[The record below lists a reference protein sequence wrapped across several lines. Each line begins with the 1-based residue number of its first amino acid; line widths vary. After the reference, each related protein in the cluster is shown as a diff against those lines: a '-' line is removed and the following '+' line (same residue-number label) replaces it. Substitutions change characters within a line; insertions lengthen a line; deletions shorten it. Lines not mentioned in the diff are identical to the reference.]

1 MSTAIPTFLPE
12 HFINRELSWLEFN
25 ARVLEEAQNS
35 ESPLLERAKF
45 LAIFASNLDEF
56 FMVRVAGLREQ
67 TFSDILPQ
75 DQPID
80 SLGPLEQLQR
90 ISRRTEQLVAQQY
103 ECWNRS
109 IVPALAEAGIRIHA
123 MRDLDP
129 KTVKSLDKYFRQAV
143 FPVVTPM
150 AIDPA
155 HPSPR
160 FHNRGLYLAAM
171 LERESGI
178 GPQRLFAVVQVPQV
192 LPRFVSLEPG
202 DKRNVILLEDLIAN
216 RLPELF
222 GGYNITDHGTFRITR
237 DMDIDLL
244 EQEADDM
251 LRSIES
257 RLRARQRTEAVR
269 LEISKGTNP
278 GVLKMLVTEE
288 GLHADKRS
296 QAANADSTKKNAV
309 GQFDPSAD
317 ASGYNEVYEVDGPL
331 DMTCLHELI
340 SLVDRKDL
348 RDPPLV
354 PRKPVGL
361 HHYDNLFAEIAEHD
375 ILLHHPYESF
385 VPVLDFVESAARDPQ
400 VLAIKQTLYRTSGG
414 DSPIVRAL
422 AEAAE
427 NGKQVTA
434 LVELKARFD
443 EANNIT
449 WARHLERAG
458 VHVVFGYMD
467 LKTHCKVTLVVRKEG
482 KKVRRYV
489 HLGTGNYNPNTAL
502 VYTDLGLFTA
512 DKVIADDVSALF
524 NFLTGYSQKHEWQKL
539 VIAPSDLRRRTLELI
554 NEQTQRAREGKRSR
568 IIAKLNSLVDRRTI
582 EALYEASQAGVSI
595 DLLIRGICCL
605 RPGLPGISETIRVY
619 SIVDR
624 FLEHSRI
631 LVFGEGMK
639 QQVFLSSADWMPRN
653 FERRVEVMFPIEA
666 EDLRRRIVEEII
678 PTYLN
683 DNRRK
688 RVMRSDG
695 TYELVQAGDAPPHR
709 SQAELLA
716 LAAQRIESTDL
727 LTGQSLAP
735 STPIPPIS
743 NGYPSSDPD
752 KRKKKRNSAK

>member
-1 MSTAIPTFLPE
+1 MNAASPSYLPE

-25 ARVLEEAQNS
+25 ARVLEEAQDGEN
-35 ESPLLERAKF
+35 PLLERAKF

-67 TFSDILPQ
+67 AFSDMLPQ
-75 DQPID
+75 DPPAD
-80 SLGPLEQLQR
+80 GLPPLVQLQR
-90 ISRRTEQLVAQQY
+90 IARRTEQLVAKQY
-103 ECWNRS
+103 ECWNKS
-109 IVPALAEAGIRIHA
+109 IVPALVENGIRIHA
-123 MRDLDP
+123 MKDLDA
-129 KTVKSLDKYFRQAV
+129 KQAKSLDKYFRQAV

-171 LERESGI
+171 LERVSGI

-202 DKRNVILLEDLIAN
+202 DKANFVLLDDLIAS

-222 GGYNITDHGTFRITR
+222 GGYRIADQGTFRITR
-237 DMDIDLL
+237 DMDIELL

-257 RLRARQRTEAVR
+257 RLRVRQRTEAVR
-269 LEISKGTNP
+269 LEISKGINP
-278 GVLKMLVTEE
+278 AVLKMLESEE
-288 GLHADKRS
+288 ELHADKK
-296 QAANADSTKKNAV
+296 AAAGIAETGLSET
-309 GQFDPSAD
+309 S
-317 ASGYNEVYEVDGPL
+317 YNEVYEIDGPL
-331 DMTCLHELI
+331 DMTCLHELVQ
-340 SLVDRKDL
+340 LVDRKDL

-354 PRKPVGL
+354 PRPPMGL
-361 HHYDNLFAEIAEHD
+361 ERYDNIFEEIAERD

-385 VPVLDFVESAARDPQ
+385 LPVLDFVQTAARDPQ

-414 DSPIVRAL
+414 DSPVVRAL
-422 AEAAE
+422 TEAAE

-458 VHVVFGYMD
+458 VHVVFGYMG
-467 LKTHCKVTLVVRKEG
+467 LKTHCKVAMAVRKEG

-489 HLGTGNYNPNTAL
+489 HLSTGNYNPNTAL

-539 VIAPSDLRRRTLELI
+539 VIAPSDLKRRTIESI
-554 NEQTQRAREGKRSR
+554 NEQAERAREGKRSR

-582 EALYEASQAGVSI
+582 EALYQASQAGVPI

-605 RPGLPGISETIRVY
+605 RPGLPDISENIRVY
-619 SIVDR
+619 SVVDR

-631 LVFGEGMK
+631 LVFGDGSK

-653 FERRVEVMFPIEA
+653 FERRVEVMFPVEA

-678 PTYLN
+678 PAYLN
-683 DNRRK
+683 DNRR
-688 RVMRSDG
+688 MRMLRPDG
-695 TYELVQAGDAPPHR
+695 TYEHVAVDDAAPHR

-716 LAAQRIESTDL
+716 LAASRVGATSLESL
-727 LTGQSLAP
+727 P
-735 STPIPPIS
+735 SFDAIAEG
-743 NGYPSSDPD
+743 NGTALRGE
-752 KRKKKRNSAK
+752 KRKKKKSWVK

>member
-1 MSTAIPTFLPE
+1 MSTVPPSFLPE

-25 ARVLEEAQNS
+25 ARVLEEAQDAEN
-35 ESPLLERAKF
+35 PLLERAKF

-67 TFSDILPQ
+67 AFSDMLPQ
-75 DQPID
+75 DPPVD
-80 SLGPLEQLQR
+80 GLGPLAQLQQ
-90 ISRRTEQLVAQQY
+90 IARRTVQLVAQQY
-103 ECWNRS
+103 DCWNRS

-123 MRDLDP
+123 MKDLEA
-129 KTVKSLDKYFRQAV
+129 KGTKSLDKYFRQAV

-171 LERESGI
+171 LERMSGI

-202 DKRNVILLEDLIAN
+202 DKKNFVLLDDLIAS

-222 GGYNITDHGTFRITR
+222 GGYRIADQATFRITR
-237 DMDIDLL
+237 DMDVDLL

-269 LEISKGTNP
+269 LEISKGMNP
-278 GVLKMLVTEE
+278 SLLKMLVTEE
-288 GLHADKRS
+288 ELHADKKS
-296 QAANADSTKKNAV
+296 VAGLSEA
-309 GQFDPSAD
+309 G
-317 ASGYNEVYEVDGPL
+317 ASDTGYNEVFEIDGPL
-331 DMTCLHELI
+331 DMTCLHELAQI
-340 SLVDRKDL
+340 VDRKDL

-354 PRKPVGL
+354 PRPPVGL
-361 HHYDNLFAEIAEHD
+361 HDYENLFAEIAEHD
-375 ILLHHPYESF
+375 ILLHHPYDSF
-385 VPVLDFVESAARDPQ
+385 VPVLDFVQMAARDPQ

-414 DSPIVRAL
+414 DSPVVRAL
-422 AEAAE
+422 TEAAE

-458 VHVVFGYMD
+458 VHVVFGYMG
-467 LKTHCKVTLVVRKEG
+467 LKTHCKVAMVVRKEG

-489 HLGTGNYNPNTAL
+489 HLSTGNYNPHTAL
-502 VYTDLGLFTA
+502 VYTDLGMFTA

-539 VIAPSDLRRRTLELI
+539 VIAPSDLKRRTIELI
-554 NEQTQRAREGKRSR
+554 TEQTERAKEGKRSR

-582 EALYEASQAGVSI
+582 EALYQASQAGVPI
-595 DLLIRGICCL
+595 DLMIRGICCL
-605 RPGLPGISETIRVY
+605 RPGLPGISETIRVF
-619 SIVDR
+619 SVVDR

-631 LVFGEGMK
+631 LVFGEGSK
-639 QQVFLSSADWMPRN
+639 EQVFLSSADWMPRN
-653 FERRVEVMFPIEA
+653 FERRVEVMFPVEA

-678 PTYLN
+678 PTYLS
-683 DNRRK
+683 DNRR
-688 RVMRSDG
+688 MRMLRPDG
-695 TYELVQAGDAPPHR
+695 TYVRVEAGDAAPHR
-709 SQAELLA
+709 SQVELLA
-716 LAAQRIESTDL
+716 LAVSRSHNAAAADALPLSFDAIAQGAT
-727 LTGQSLAP
+727 
-735 STPIPPIS
+735 S
-743 NGYPSSDPD
+743 NGESMRDGTKR
-752 KRKKKRNSAK
+752 KRKKGATPK